1 MKIAYGKYIHN
12 YYNVKKIGN
21 VYKIVYFK
29 MPIRRRGF
37 EDDTYKSDRN
47 VNDCKL
53 RNNISRARAR
63 VFEYAMANDFEYF
76 ITLTINSELRDRYDI
91 DGYIK
96 KLGQFIRDY
105 RKRYRVDIQ
114 YLLIPERH
122 EDGAWHMHGL
132 IKGIPKEHLVI
143 NANGYLDWK
152 QYSEKFGYCSIDA
165 IHDKEAVSKYI
176 TKYISKSFDKG
187 KGVTEKE
194 KKMYYCSRGL
204 QKGVVVKEGSLRK
217 EQIEKIPFR
226 FENEYVSSG
235 VYNAEEYENIKKIL
249 DNDINK
255 DSKIMILRGEMNG

>member
-12 YYNVKKIGN
+12 YYNVKKIRDL
-21 VYKIVYFK
+21 YKIVYFK
-29 MPIRRRGF
+29 MPIKRRGF
-37 EDDTYKSDRN
+37 EDDTKYKSYRN
-47 VNDCKL
+47 VNDSKL
-53 RNNISRARAR
+53 RNNISRAKSR

-76 ITLTINSELRDRYDI
+76 ITLTIDSDLLDRYDI

-105 RKRYRVDIQ
+105 RKKYSVDIQ
-114 YLLIPERH
+114 YLLVPERH
-122 EDGAWHMHGL
+122 KDGAWHIHGL

-152 QYSEKFGYCSIDA
+152 KYVEKFGYCSIDA
-165 IHDKEAVSKYI
+165 IRDKEAVSKYI

-204 QKGVVVKEGSLRK
+204 QKGVVVKEGTLQK

-226 FENEYVSSG
+226 FENEYVRTG
-235 VYNAEEYENIKKIL
+235 IYNSKEYEKIKKIL
-249 DNDINK
+249 ERCK
-255 DSKIMILRGEMNG
+255 F